1 MGPKT
6 TPSLISK
13 GGYQIPPPPG
23 REGNWHPLGN
33 RVNVGVG
40 HFDTTP
46 EIKKGTVTPHVAKSY
61 FETYKIN
68 DHM

>member
-1 MGPKT
+1 MWVNAYT
-6 TPSLISK
+6 VYYHLCRIEYAV
-13 GGYQIPPPPG
+13 GG
-23 REGNWHPLGN
+23 
-33 RVNVGVG
+33 RVNEGVG

>member
-23 REGNWHPLGN
+23 GEGNRHPLGN
-33 RVNVGVG
+33 RVNDKVGNVTYVG
-40 HFDTTP
+40 L
-46 EIKKGTVTPHVAKSY
+46 ISS
-61 FETYKIN
+61 IN
-68 DHM
+68 LLYAV